1 MEVEGS
7 GKRRVVVL
15 INDDCD
21 GNSGIT
27 QLILIVMLKLIMI
40 VMLILILADAVTLI
54 TIFRTIG
61 SLAISWTCASR
72 HKGGQKGET
81 LMKILI

>member
-27 QLILIVMLKLIMI
+27 QLQILIVMLKLI
-40 VMLILILADAVTLI
+40 LADAVILI

-61 SLAISWTCASR
+61 SLAISWACASR